1 MSRFDKPTYLSLH
14 FKFTLS
20 VRLSKSLRGS
30 DALLFSEFINI
41 VSILF
46 HKFNEFIVFL
56 YTFLFLDRNN
66 MRFVWCSFFN
76 AYLSIKSV
84 DCILL
89 SSLELK
95 AILLISLV
103 KTLCLSLFN
112 LYCVFNIIYCF
123 LWILYDLF

>member
-30 DALLFSEFINI
+30 DALLFLEFINI

-46 HKFNEFIVFL
+46 HKFIEFIVFL

-66 MRFVWCSFFN
+66 MRFV
-76 AYLSIKSV
+76 
-84 DCILL
+84 
-89 SSLELK
+89 
-95 AILLISLV
+95 
-103 KTLCLSLFN
+103 
-112 LYCVFNIIYCF
+112 
-123 LWILYDLF
+123 